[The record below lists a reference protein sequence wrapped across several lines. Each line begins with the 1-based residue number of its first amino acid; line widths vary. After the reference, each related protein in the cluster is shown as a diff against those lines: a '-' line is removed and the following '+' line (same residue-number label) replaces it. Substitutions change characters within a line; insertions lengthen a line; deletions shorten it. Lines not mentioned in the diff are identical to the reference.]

1 MPRCQIMTN
10 GTKSD
15 KLVPLPTM
23 PPLEDV
29 ETRFPYHETGAV
41 EVFLPIEIRAKLIQ
55 TFPHINQKTTVL
67 PHVVELAINDINW
80 PKTNEDTKRPE
91 RGKPQDS
98 NSLQQTENMG
108 SHGKKQ
114 KPDKKRPD

>member
-1 MPRCQIMTN
+1 ME
-10 GTKSD
+10 
-15 KLVPLPTM
+15 L
-23 PPLEDV
+23 
-29 ETRFPYHETGAV
+29 
-41 EVFLPIEIRAKLIQ
+41 FLPIKTKAKLIQ
-55 TFPHINQKTTVL
+55 TFLLLDQNTTVL
-67 PHVVELAINDINW
+67 PDVVELAINDNNW